1 LEDVPKI
8 QAAVLAHYSG
18 NDSRINAGI
27 PAIEAAMK
35 QNNKIFEYVIYPGAN
50 HAFNH
55 DTGANYNAQAAQ
67 EAWNKT
73 LAWFE
78 QYVRGA

>member
-1 LEDVPKI
+1 LEDVSKI
-8 QAAVLAHYSG
+8 QAAALAHYGG
-18 NDSRINAGI
+18 NDSCINAGI

-50 HAFNH
+50 HAFNN

-67 EAWNKT
+67 EA
-73 LAWFE
+73 
-78 QYVRGA
+78 